1 MTTRP
6 AHRLTRWVARLL
18 AVAVAAGIGVLGLP
32 APAQACTCAPLTLDE
47 QAEMADAVFTG
58 TLLNVRRLATTRSDT
73 DQSVP
78 RQLSYRV
85 GVDRVY
91 KGVLTQPEVA
101 VVTEAFSAA
110 CGLGRLPVDRD
121 YAFFVAAAGSDLN
134 ANLCGGTTR
143 ATDRVVA
150 RVEAALGE
158 GSPVSAEESPPAA
171 AEQTVLELSEPADFP
186 RLAAPGAAL
195 ALVGVLGLLV
205 VGRVGRR

>member
-6 AHRLTRWVARLL
+6 ARRMTRWVARLL
-18 AVAVAAGIGVLGLP
+18 AVVVVSWIGVLGLA
-32 APAQACTCAPLTLDE
+32 APAQACTCARLTLEE

-58 TLLNVRRLATTRSDT
+58 TLLNVRRLTTTQSGT

-121 YAFFVAAAGSDLN
+121 YAFFVSATGSDLR

-143 ATDRVVA
+143 ATDQVVA
-150 RVEAALGE
+150 RVGAALGE
-158 GSPVSAEESPPAA
+158 GSPVTTDQTPPSA